1 MHVLCQLWLYLLN
14 DVGSDTYI
22 HRRSISCT
30 TTPPIFDPAAKIS
43 PREIPLPIF
52 SEGGL
57 KIFNLELVDDI
68 GCQHPLV
75 LQAAYASVI
84 ESAAGFLSTQQMI
97 PAQLHPAKDVFPEV
111 ILGGQCPSHRFVWV
125 CCHYEIST
133 INHLCLTE
141 ELLFTAV
148 SQKLAAEVQAKLFGS
163 LEAGVA
169 AQRPGFTG

>member
-57 KIFNLELVDDI
+57 KIFNLEFVDDI
-68 GCQHPLV
+68 RGEHIRV
-75 LQAAYASVI
+75 FARR
-84 ESAAGFLSTQQMI
+84 SAHNGT
-97 PAQLHPAKDVFPEV
+97 
-111 ILGGQCPSHRFVWV
+111 
-125 CCHYEIST
+125 
-133 INHLCLTE
+133 TE
-141 ELLFTAV
+141 ELAIVAV
-148 SQKLAAEVQAKLFGS
+148 VPTEFHASDDVLPQV
-163 LEAGVA
+163 V
-169 AQRPGFTG
+169 